1 MPFEVGG
8 FNKPSNLR
16 FDKNLSKG
24 FIETDFNKAVNSILD
39 ENPYKFTPGDS
50 TLVSRIRFYDNDSL
64 WSRWRR
70 GLELYTIIQSTLGSS
85 YNERSYRGDYRMYC
99 SFQQYPGVFVPLR
112 LFLFPSGS
120 SETGQHIVVMRD
132 GNGFNFFDYG
142 LSILAVRYL
151 GQVNSGT
158 YSQTGTTITVTKQD
172 HGFRIGENIYLNF
185 TTGGAVDATLPV
197 VSATQNSFTCSAV
210 SSATTGGT
218 LNFYLSTTFDD
229 LRWVNTRV
237 RLRYLPSEAVFFAG
251 ERFADRAIE
260 RDPGIA
266 STYTRLGSTLTV
278 TCSSNHGLATGNE
291 VNLTVTSGAASSGIY
306 TITVTSLNTFNV
318 STIASGTT
326 SGNLTLTRR
335 IKGFRYDD
343 YVGYTAIG
351 TDAVTNEIIFYRTDS
366 YGARTNNNKAE
377 TVVPAHRGFEVGRF
391 LTTEVRYQCDCQ
403 DYSKREGYNLYE
415 QLRKKR
421 FPVTPIN
428 STKGGQHLNRDG
440 SLTNQRDDVGVY
452 SDLGFVTIN
461 NFYELPTYE
470 DKADTSY
477 PNLQYYQLRWCKH
490 IYASMFSLLHDEGSQ
505 PVGLNGQYT
514 QADDLSV
521 QITCVNHGLTTDTK
535 VQIDVNNGN
544 LLSGQYT
551 VSQVV
556 DNNNFTIAYPYKQTT
571 TGYCAINNIREHEFV
586 GAWLLEPSDKPV
598 GDHLDVFYKNF
609 NKENLILKKNANR
622 LSLVRQGSKWVGNKQ
637 IIGNSTLPEDISN
650 FDPQLIT
657 MLMTNEIRRDAN
669 GNLDRAG
676 LLKNATQNMISIVS
690 KLTNISP
697 TQLQDIKFG
706 FIDQPLINYNVQFQ
720 SGLLTGGDF
729 LNGVPT
735 EDAATVSIVDCGT
748 YDPLVAQD
756 LVVDSGTYAII

>member
-1 MPFEVGG
+1 M
-8 FNKPSNLR
+8 
-16 FDKNLSKG
+16 
-24 FIETDFNKAVNSILD
+24 
-39 ENPYKFTPGDS
+39 
-50 TLVSRIRFYDNDSL
+50 
-64 WSRWRR
+64 
-70 GLELYTIIQSTLGSS
+70 
-85 YNERSYRGDYRMYC
+85 
-99 SFQQYPGVFVPLR
+99 
-112 LFLFPSGS
+112 
-120 SETGQHIVVMRD
+120 
-132 GNGFNFFDYG
+132 
-142 LSILAVRYL
+142 
-151 GQVNSGT
+151 
-158 YSQTGTTITVTKQD
+158 
-172 HGFRIGENIYLNF
+172 
-185 TTGGAVDATLPV
+185 
-197 VSATQNSFTCSAV
+197 
-210 SSATTGGT
+210 
-218 LNFYLSTTFDD
+218 
-229 LRWVNTRV
+229 RWVNTRV
-237 RLRYLPSEAVFFAG
+237 RLRYLPSEAAFFAG

-622 LSLVRQGSKWVGNKQ
+622 LSLVRQGSRWVGNKQ
-637 IIGNSTLPEDISN
+637 IIGNSTRPEDISN

-657 MLMTNEIRRDAN
+657 MLITNEIRRDAN

-735 EDAATVSIVDCGT
+735 EDAATVGIVDCGT

-756 LVVDSGTYAII
+756 LVVDSGTYAVI